1 MVAVITRKPMEEIVK
16 EFDQFYTG
24 LVYDVLEEMGYPHQA
39 LSPEIAAI
47 APGMTVA
54 GPAFTVQ
61 MVNDPTS
68 DPDLRQ
74 KRINMFK
81 EMTYPCVDIRD
92 TSFDE
97 RVAAYGEMNATLA
110 AKYGCVGAVVD
121 GGTRDSQ
128 HLIDRGFPVFARF
141 KTPVE
146 ALGRISYKAWQTPIA
161 VRGAIT
167 STVTVNPGDFIF
179 GDVDGVISIPKD
191 ILGKVIEKCQKMV
204 NTENCARDEFK
215 VGDPEEVY
223 NKYGRL

>member
-1 MVAVITRKPMEEIVK
+1 MTTVIAKTPMEEIVRK
-16 EFDQFYTG
+16 FDRYYTG
-24 LVYDVLEEMGYPHQA
+24 LVFDVLEEIGFPYQA
-39 LSPEIAAI
+39 LSTEITQI
-47 APGMTVA
+47 APGMRVA
-54 GPAFTVQ
+54 GPAFTVR
-61 MVNDPTS
+61 MVNDPTA

-74 KRINMFK
+74 KRIRMFK
-81 EMTYPCVDIRD
+81 EMSYPCVDIRD

-110 AKYGCVGAVVD
+110 AKYGCVGAVID

-146 ALGRISYKAWQTPIA
+146 ALGRISYAAWQTPIA

-167 STVTVNPGDFIF
+167 ATVTVNPGDFIF
-179 GDVDGVISIPKD
+179 GDVDGVLSIPAEA
-191 ILGKVIEKCQKMV
+191 LGDVVDRCEAL
-204 NTENCARDEFK
+204 NNRENEAREEFK